1 MVEDESL
8 DALLG
13 LSEGTAARRPVGLEA
28 GRPRDEDHQR
38 ADVQPPPARL
48 ETLPI
53 RSIIPNTFQ
62 PRRRFDDEE
71 LTSLTRS
78 VSEVGV
84 LQPVLVRPLEPHID
98 GDRYELIA
106 GERRWRAA
114 QRAGLSVIP
123 AIVRVADD
131 VSSLETAVVEN
142 LHRADLNALEEAAAY
157 RQLIDEFSLTQE
169 DVARRVGKSRSGVA
183 NTLRLLTLP
192 LVVQRLVING
202 ALSAGHARALV
213 ALPTAE
219 TQIGLAERIVAEGLS
234 VRQAETAARR
244 LEEDRQ
250 DRPGRG
256 LERNRPVA
264 VLEVETLLADRLA
277 TRVRVRQDGGR
288 GRVTIEFADL
298 DDLER
303 LARLLLP

>member
-1 MVEDESL
+1 M
-8 DALLG
+8 
-13 LSEGTAARRPVGLEA
+13 
-28 GRPRDEDHQR
+28 
-38 ADVQPPPARL
+38 
-48 ETLPI
+48 PI